1 MCCPRKEF
9 ATPRDAIRALHE
21 SKIKVTEM
29 MHQARQQHVSQFKT
43 AVGKVI
49 KDDHMVSTMPR
60 IRISAAR
67 SLTQG
72 HSNLANTAV
81 RNMFPSSTKNTVQGG
96 LTSSNIA

>member
-1 MCCPRKEF
+1 
-9 ATPRDAIRALHE
+9 
-21 SKIKVTEM
+21 M
-29 MHQARQQHVSQFKT
+29 MHQARQQHVNHFKT

-49 KDDHMVSTMPR
+49 REDHMVSTMPR

-72 HSNLANTAV
+72 HSNLASNAV
-81 RNMFPSSTKNTVQGG
+81 RNMFPSSTKNQVQGG